1 MYLVVEKGTGGGI
14 YYIAK
19 RFSKVNNK
27 YMQSYD
33 NKKSS
38 K

>member
-1 MYLVVEKGTGGGI
+1 MYLVVEKGTEEVFLI
-14 YYIAK
+14 LLK
-19 RFSKVNNK
+19 DLVNNK